1 MNTKKK
7 QSIKIV
13 TLILPEAGK
22 SERFG
27 KKIPKWLLTTPNNNL
42 MISESISK
50 LDISLVKEIV
60 LICLEEHV
68 KKLISLENIKKS
80 IQSSFKNKIKV
91 RVCIL
96 NKILSSQAHTVAEG
110 IKKMKINGP
119 IFIKDCDNYFEYKIR
134 KGNKVTALNL
144 NNADLVLAKN
154 KSYIE
159 VNKKNIVQRIIEKK
173 VISDLF
179 CTGGY
184 GFESAK
190 LFLETFKKIYK
201 HNYKIGEIYVSH
213 VIQKMILENHKFEA
227 EEVDD
232 YADFGTYDEWKK
244 YTDKFISIITEV
256 DGIFFKKGSKYLSNK
271 WSYEIIKNNMETLS
285 EINQN
290 KKLNFTIITNRP
302 QSHKQK
308 ILKIFNSWGIKINNF
323 IGDQPLMTS
332 ITIRDFDPKNTYGK
346 SISIN
351 IPSNSIEFSEYIRN
365 LTN

>member
-1 MNTKKK
+1 MQKK
-7 QSIKIV
+7 QLPRNV
-13 TLILPEAGK
+13 TLILPVAGK

-27 KKIPKWLLTTPNNNL
+27 KKIPKWLLATPNNNL

-50 LDISLVKEIV
+50 LDVSLVKEII
-60 LICLEEHV
+60 LICIKDHI
-68 KKLISLENIKKS
+68 KKFISIENIKKS
-80 IQSSFKNKIKV
+80 IQSNLKRKVKI
-91 RVCIL
+91 RVCVL
-96 NKILSSQAHTVAEG
+96 NKILSSQAHTISAG
-110 IKKMKINGP
+110 IKKMNINGP

-134 KGNKVTALNL
+134 KGNIVNVLNL
-144 NNADLVLAKN
+144 NNANLVLAKN

-159 VNKKNIVQRIIEKK
+159 IDKKRIVLRIIEKK

-184 GFESAK
+184 GFESGK
-190 LFLETFKKIYK
+190 TFLETFNKIYK
-201 HNYKIGEIYVSH
+201 ENNNIGEIYVSH

-227 EEVDD
+227 EEVEN
-232 YADFGTYDEWKK
+232 YIDFGTYDEWKK

-256 DGIFFKKGSKYLSNK
+256 DGIFFKKGSKYLNNK
-271 WSYEIIKNNMETLS
+271 WSYEIIKNNMETLL
-285 EINQN
+285 EINKN

-302 QSHKQK
+302 KSHKNK
-308 ILKIFNSWGIKINNF
+308 IERIFNSWGIKINNF
-323 IGDQPLMTS
+323 ISDQPLMTS